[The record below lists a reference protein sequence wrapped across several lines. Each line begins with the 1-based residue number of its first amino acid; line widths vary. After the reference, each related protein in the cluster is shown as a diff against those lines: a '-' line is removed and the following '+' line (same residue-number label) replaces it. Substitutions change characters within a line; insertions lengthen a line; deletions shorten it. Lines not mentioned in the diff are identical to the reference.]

1 MAPLAS
7 EPRQVRVVLNLP
19 KRKALYTL
27 VIEITDWMRSQLI
40 LKNPNHANY
49 NTTSGQPNTSGSS
62 NNDNGPPLPNR
73 SGPSSSPGSRSNT
86 GYGNNSNPNFNSSG
100 SDLTHLRH
108 ATLQHFDTWRTAL
121 LSTLKELL
129 TPADTSAEVSAR
141 QERSA
146 RLARLKVDSPAPG
159 ENLIDFGD
167 LLGPVATEDGKV
179 LAEKQRKKEV
189 EGLQARYH
197 AIPTRLLT
205 ISQEDREEVV
215 VCLLLML
222 LASGKY
228 QAESRTFMVYFCS
241 AFELP
246 LSFLNGQ
253 EAEVATSLVESSK
266 SPEAQQMSAA
276 KEAEERRKQNQ
287 TGRMWKVGLASVAGA
302 AIIGVTGGL
311 AAPAVAGVIGGLMGS
326 VGLGGVASF
335 LGVFWMNGALVG
347 TLFGALGAQM
357 TGEMVDQYAREVE
370 DFAFLPL
377 SSSANQERLRLT
389 IGINGWLTE
398 SLSSL
403 THPWQALD
411 GKSSNLFA
419 LRYEVAAMLNLGNA
433 LRAMVTSA
441 AWTYIKIE
449 LLKRTVLATLWSALW
464 PISLLSMAS
473 ALDNPF
479 NLAKNRSEK
488 AGKIL
493 ADALINRVQGER
505 PVTLIGYSLGARVIY
520 SCLRT
525 LAERRAFGLVD
536 EVILVG
542 APVPSDREAWE
553 MMRSVVSG
561 KLWNVCSGNDYLLGF
576 IYRTH
581 SIQLGVAGLQ
591 EIKGIEGVENLDLT
605 GTVKG
610 HMRYPEILG
619 KILEKC
625 GVEIRDGLGGDIEVE
640 SDLTREEEIVLADM
654 EAQGKIPA
662 VKKGNQQGGLIN
674 FGDDEQQQQ
683 HHDPPPRYAV
693 MDPHASASRPAM
705 KQQQQ
710 QAPPQPP
717 RPQPQ
722 RATLTKPTSS
732 LQASSHNPLGSP
744 GSSSSKPADD
754 NDFFSQLLSGP
765 FYPSSKSS
773 NSKSSPSNQQR
784 PQPPARSSTAS
795 SALSDLASL
804 SISSPPPPPQK
815 TPATTTTS
823 QPSQPP
829 PQSLSSPSTS
839 SKPSTSTQTKVGGGG
854 GSTMNPHLLATLLSS
869 SQGQD
874 QKQKPL
880 GRSTTTSKGSDF
892 STVRDVP
899 AVQRA
904 NTAPPKPEIPRDIP
918 LVGTASNSGC
928 GSGIGIGSGVGI
940 GAGIGGGISRPS
952 PPQQSKSEPAPINM
966 DDSDDDEGHYGIK
979 MVDNDDSEGELEFA
993 APIPMEDDD
1002 GDHGY
1007 GTWR

>member
-7 EPRQVRVVLNLP
+7 EPRQMRVVLNLP
-19 KRKALYTL
+19 KRKAVYTL
-27 VIEITDWMRSQLI
+27 VVEITDWMRSQLL
-40 LKNPNHANY
+40 LKNPNQANY
-49 NTTSGQPNTSGSS
+49 NNTSRQPTSGSGGHS
-62 NNDNGPPLPNR
+62 LLGDLDDSYDRSQNGPPLPSR
-73 SGPSSSPGSRSNT
+73 PSPGGTSNNPRSHSGYNT
-86 GYGNNSNPNFNSSG
+86 GSG
-100 SDLTHLRH
+100 SDRITPLRT
-108 ATLQHFDTWRTAL
+108 ATLAHFDTWRTAL
-121 LSTLKELL
+121 ISSLKDLL
-129 TPADTSAEVSAR
+129 TPADTSQEISSR

-167 LLGPVATEDGKV
+167 LLGPVAAAEDGKAV
-179 LAEKQRKKEV
+179 ALQKRKKEV
-189 EGLQARYH
+189 EALQTRYH

-205 ISQEDREEVV
+205 ITQEDREEVV
-215 VCLLLML
+215 VCLLLL
-222 LASGKY
+222 LLAASGKY
-228 QAESRTFMVYFCS
+228 QAESRTFLVYLCS
-241 AFELP
+241 ALELP

-276 KEAEERRKQNQ
+276 KEAEERKKANQ

-377 SSSANQERLRLT
+377 SSSSTNQERLRLT

-403 THPWQALD
+403 THPWQALSP
-411 GKSSNLFA
+411 KSSNLFA

-433 LRAMVTSA
+433 LRTMVTSA
-441 AWTYIKIE
+441 AWTYIKVE

-479 NLAKNRSEK
+479 SLAKNRSEK

-536 EVILVG
+536 EVILIG
-542 APVPSDREAWE
+542 APVPSDRDAWE

-576 IYRTH
+576 IYRTS

-625 GVEIRDGLGGDIEVE
+625 GVEIKDGFGGEIEVE
-640 SDLTREEEIVLADM
+640 QDLTREEEIVLADM

-662 VKKGNQQGGLIN
+662 SAPATKKGNHGGGLID
-674 FGDDEQQQQ
+674 FGEDEPQHQ
-683 HHDPPPRYAV
+683 HHAPPPRYGV
-693 MDPHASASRPAM
+693 MDPHASSSRPVM
-705 KQQQQ
+705 KQQQQQQQQ

-717 RPQPQ
+717 QPQPQ
-722 RATLTKPTSS
+722 RNTMTSS
-732 LQASSHNPLGSP
+732 SNPLGNS

-754 NDFFSQLLSGP
+754 DFFSQLLSGP
-765 FYPSSKSS
+765 FYKSKSTSTASTRPSSS
-773 NSKSSPSNQQR
+773 NIASAQGQR
-784 PQPPARSSTAS
+784 PQPPLRPPTSASTS
-795 SALSDLASL
+795 SALSDLTAL
-804 SISSPPPPPQK
+804 SISPQK
-815 TPATTTTS
+815 PASPTTMATTAFPS
-823 QPSQPP
+823 QPSQP
-829 PQSLSSPSTS
+829 
-839 SKPSTSTQTKVGGGG
+839 SKPSTST
-854 GSTMNPHLLATLLSS
+854 STSTSTSKKNPHLLATLLLPS
-869 SQGQD
+869 D
-874 QKQKPL
+874 QQQKPL
-880 GRSTTTSKGSDF
+880 GRSTTTSTGSDF
-892 STVRDVP
+892 SAVREVP
-899 AVQRA
+899 AIQRA

-918 LVGTASNSGC
+918 LVGTSSGIS
-928 GSGIGIGSGVGI
+928 GGINSGIGGML
-940 GAGIGGGISRPS
+940 RPS
-952 PPQQSKSEPAPINM
+952 LPQQSKSEPVVPVVV
-966 DDSDDDEGHYGIK
+966 DDSDDEGYGIK
-979 MVDNDDSEGELEFA
+979 MVDNDSDGELEFA
-993 APIPMEDDD
+993 EPVPMEENEE
-1002 GDHGY
+1002 HGY
-1007 GTWR
+1007 GGWR

>member
-7 EPRQVRVVLNLP
+7 EPRQMRVVLNLP

-27 VIEITDWMRSQLI
+27 VVEITDWMRSQLI
-40 LKNPNHANY
+40 LKNPNQQNQL
-49 NTTSGQPNTSGSS
+49 NNNTSRQPHISGNHSLLGDLDDS
-62 NNDNGPPLPNR
+62 HRQNGPPLPTR
-73 SGPSSSPGSRSNT
+73 PSPGGGGPRSNL
-86 GYGNNSNPNFNSSG
+86 NSNFDSS
-100 SDLTHLRH
+100 DRINPLRN
-108 ATLQHFDTWRTAL
+108 ATLTHFDTWRTHL
-121 LSTLKELL
+121 LTKLKDLL
-129 TPADTSAEVSAR
+129 TPTDTSPEVSSR

-167 LLGPVATEDGKV
+167 LLGPVAQEDGKT
-179 LAEKQRKKEV
+179 LALKQRQKEV
-189 EGLQARYH
+189 EALQGRYH
-197 AIPTRLLT
+197 AIPTSLLT
-205 ISQEDREEVV
+205 ASQEDREEVV
-215 VCLLLML
+215 VCLLLLL
-222 LASGKY
+222 LAGGKY
-228 QAESRTFMVYFCS
+228 VAESRTFLVYLCS
-241 AFELP
+241 ALELP

-276 KEAEERRKQNQ
+276 KEAEERKKANA

-377 SSSANQERLRLT
+377 SGGGTGTGSQNQERLRLT

-403 THPWQALD
+403 TDPWQALSPT
-411 GKSSNLFA
+411 SSNLFA

-441 AWTYIKIE
+441 AWTYIKVE

-479 NLAKNRSEK
+479 SLAKNRSEK

-536 EVILVG
+536 EVILIG
-542 APVPSDREAWE
+542 APVPSDRDAWE

-576 IYRTH
+576 IYRTS

-625 GVEIRDGLGGDIEVE
+625 GVEIREGFGGEIEVE
-640 SDLTREEEIVLADM
+640 QDLTREEEIVLADM
-654 EAQGKIPA
+654 DAQGKIPA
-662 VKKGNQQGGLIN
+662 APATSTKKGNHGGGLIDC
-674 FGDDEQQQQ
+674 GDDEQQ

-693 MDPHASASRPAM
+693 MDPHASSSRPMM

-710 QAPPQPP
+710 GQAPPQPP

-722 RATLTKPTSS
+722 RTSMAKSTSS
-732 LQASSHNPLGSP
+732 LQASSNNPLGNS

-754 NDFFSQLLSGP
+754 DFFTT
-765 FYPSSKSS
+765 
-773 NSKSSPSNQQR
+773 QR
-784 PQPPARSSTAS
+784 TQPPIRSSTAS
-795 SALSDLASL
+795 SALSDLAAL
-804 SISSPPPPPQK
+804 SISQI
-815 TPATTTTS
+815 AA
-823 QPSQPP
+823 PSNP
-829 PQSLSSPSTS
+829 
-839 SKPSTSTQTKVGGGG
+839 SKPSTPISPTYMASASTSKP
-854 GSTMNPHLLATLLSS
+854 SPSKAMNPHLLATLLLPS
-869 SQGQD
+869 D
-874 QKQKPL
+874 QQQKPL
-880 GRSTTTSKGSDF
+880 GRSTTTSAGSDF
-892 STVRDVP
+892 STVWDVP
-899 AVQRA
+899 AIHRA
-904 NTAPPKPEIPRDIP
+904 NTALPKPEIPRDIP
-918 LVGTASNSGC
+918 V
-928 GSGIGIGSGVGI
+928 V
-940 GAGIGGGISRPS
+940 SRPS
-952 PPQQSKSEPAPINM
+952 LPQQSRSEPAPVDS
-966 DDSDDDEGHYGIK
+966 DDSDDDTGGYGIK
-979 MVDNDDSEGELEFA
+979 MVDNDSDGELEFA
-993 APIPMEDDD
+993 VPIPMEEDE
-1002 GDHGY
+1002 GHGY
-1007 GTWR
+1007 GNWR

>member
-27 VIEITDWMRSQLI
+27 VVEITDWMRSQLI
-40 LKNPNHANY
+40 LKNPNQQNQLNN
-49 NTTSGQPNTSGSS
+49 NTSRQPNISGNHSLLGDLDDS
-62 NNDNGPPLPNR
+62 HRQNGPPLPTR
-73 SGPSSSPGSRSNT
+73 PSPGGGGPRSNL
-86 GYGNNSNPNFNSSG
+86 NSNFNSS
-100 SDLTHLRH
+100 DRINPLRN
-108 ATLQHFDTWRTAL
+108 ATLTHFDTWRTHL
-121 LSTLKELL
+121 LTTLKDLL
-129 TPADTSAEVSAR
+129 TPADTSPEVSSR

-167 LLGPVATEDGKV
+167 LLGPVAQEDGKT
-179 LAEKQRKKEV
+179 LALKQRQKEV
-189 EGLQARYH
+189 EALQGRYH

-205 ISQEDREEVV
+205 ASQEDREEVV
-215 VCLLLML
+215 VCLLLLL
-222 LASGKY
+222 LAGGKY
-228 QAESRTFMVYFCS
+228 VAESRTFLVYLCS
-241 AFELP
+241 ALELP

-276 KEAEERRKQNQ
+276 KEAEERKKANA
-287 TGRMWKVGLASVAGA
+287 TGRMWKVGLASIAGA

-377 SSSANQERLRLT
+377 SGGGTGTASQNQERLRLT

-403 THPWQALD
+403 THPWQALSPT
-411 GKSSNLFA
+411 SSNLFA

-441 AWTYIKIE
+441 AWTYIKVE

-479 NLAKNRSEK
+479 SLAKNRSEK

-536 EVILVG
+536 EVILIG
-542 APVPSDREAWE
+542 APVPSDRDAWE

-576 IYRTH
+576 IYRTS

-625 GVEIRDGLGGDIEVE
+625 GVEIREGFGGEIEVE
-640 SDLTREEEIVLADM
+640 QDLTREEEIVLADM
-654 EAQGKIPA
+654 DAQGKIPA
-662 VKKGNQQGGLIN
+662 APAISTKKGNHGGGLIDS
-674 FGDDEQQQQ
+674 GDDEQQ

-693 MDPHASASRPAM
+693 MDPHASSSRP
-705 KQQQQ
+705 QQQQ
-710 QAPPQPP
+710 GQAPPLPP

-722 RATLTKPTSS
+722 RTSMAKPTS
-732 LQASSHNPLGSP
+732 
-744 GSSSSKPADD
+744 
-754 NDFFSQLLSGP
+754 
-765 FYPSSKSS
+765 
-773 NSKSSPSNQQR
+773 
-784 PQPPARSSTAS
+784 S
-795 SALSDLASL
+795 SALSDLAAL
-804 SISSPPPPPQK
+804 SISPQK
-815 TPATTTTS
+815 AA
-823 QPSQPP
+823 PSNP
-829 PQSLSSPSTS
+829 
-839 SKPSTSTQTKVGGGG
+839 SKPSTPISPTYMASASTSKP
-854 GSTMNPHLLATLLSS
+854 SPSKAMNPHLLATLLLPS
-869 SQGQD
+869 D
-874 QKQKPL
+874 QPQKPL
-880 GRSTTTSKGSDF
+880 GRSTTTSAGSDF

-899 AVQRA
+899 AIHRA

-918 LVGTASNSGC
+918 V
-928 GSGIGIGSGVGI
+928 V
-940 GAGIGGGISRPS
+940 SRPS
-952 PPQQSKSEPAPINM
+952 LPQQSKSEPAPV
-966 DDSDDDEGHYGIK
+966 DSGDSDDDTGGYGIK
-979 MVDNDDSEGELEFA
+979 MVDNGSNEELEFA
-993 APIPMEDDD
+993 EPIPMEEDE
-1002 GDHGY
+1002 GHGY
-1007 GTWR
+1007 GNWRVGVVLG